1 MDENDAVRRIRQK
14 LADVRRPVRRWW
26 HAMRGHYALGDP
38 LAEADIAAFET
49 EHEIA
54 LPSAYR
60 LFLREI
66 GHGGYGPHCGLV
78 PLQDWNL
85 MIATKPNIEPDHLAT
100 PSHLKAGGKANAVR
114 SDSLDYPTYP
124 GTMTVGR
131 HDPYY
136 TQVQLIVSGD
146 MRGRLAYI
154 NSLDP
159 PSDNFPPFVPPD
171 PNFLAWY
178 ERWLDLVLAGDD
190 TGHGF
195 PGFDTKPLR
204 RD

>member
-1 MDENDAVRRIRQK
+1 MDEKDAVRRIREK

-26 HAMRGHYALGDP
+26 RRMRGHYALGEP
-38 LAEADIAAFET
+38 LPEN
-49 EHEIA
+49 EIA
-54 LPSAYR
+54 VFESEHGIVLPSAYR

-85 MIATKPNIEPDHLAT
+85 MISTNPFIESDHMAR
-100 PSHLKAGGKANAVR
+100 PSHLKAGGKANVIGP
-114 SDSLDYPTYP
+114 DSVDYPTYP

-136 TQVQLIVSGD
+136 TQIQLIVSGEL
-146 MRGRLAYI
+146 RGRLAYI

-159 PSDNFPPFVPPD
+159 PSDNFPPFVPSD

-178 ERWLDLVLAGDD
+178 ERWIDLELAGDN
-190 TGHGF
+190 TGRTF
-195 PGFDTKPLR
+195 PGFDN
-204 RD
+204 